1 MTAVIIGIIIIL
13 VLMLT
18 VMGIGYY
25 AYRKIKKKISNFAL
39 QALGTSDVVKG
50 LKSVETEYENTPKS
64 VSGATSLY
72 LPQINRDFPDFH
84 YVEMKRRAEN
94 VLTSYLRSV
103 DELNVSLLTEGLNE
117 LKDKLKMRINMLQDA
132 GKTEHFENI
141 KIHRTEISSYRKV
154 RGRCSIIFQTSLQY
168 NYWVEQNGQV
178 LQGARDR
185 LHQSRYEVELI
196 YIQDRDLV
204 ENTEDAGLAMNCPN
218 CGAPLPKLGAK
229 KCAFCDTPI
238 MEFSIR
244 TWNFSDVQ
252 EMA

>member
-1 MTAVIIGIIIIL
+1 MTAGMIGLIIIL
-13 VLMLT
+13 VLILAI
-18 VMGIGYY
+18 MGTGYY
-25 AYRKIKKKISNFAL
+25 AYRKIKKKIGDFAL
-39 QALGTSDVVKG
+39 RALGTSDVMKG
-50 LKSVETEYENTPKS
+50 LKSVEAEYENTPKS
-64 VSGATSLY
+64 VSGGTSLY

-103 DELNVSLLTEGLNE
+103 DKLDASLLTEGLDE
-117 LKDKLKMRINMLQDA
+117 LKDKLKMRINMLQDV

-141 KIHRTEISSYRKV
+141 RIHRTEISSYRKA
-154 RGRCSIIFQTSLQY
+154 RGRCSITFQTSLQY
-168 NYWVEQNGQV
+168 SYWVEQNGQV
-178 LQGARDR
+178 LQGARNK

-204 ENTEDAGLAMNCPN
+204 ENTKDAGLAMNCPN
-218 CGAPLPKLGAK
+218 CGAPLPTLGAK

-238 MEFSIR
+238 MEFSVR

-252 EMA
+252 EKV